1 LKAYLDK
8 RDLISYLSQE
18 LAIREDLMEE
28 KLKSLIDQKPTTL
41 KTEDQEPDA
50 DSAPASDEQESKSIR
65 QALRTAVQDDR
76 MTLMTRTTRTLP
88 APQTKGRLRGPNPPL
103 EDRRKQARGRR
114 RKKDYTG
121 SRLFKHAEKLPK
133 FKGRDDESFSVWL
146 GKYEM
151 MMFTLYEQSKET
163 AYDCLEI
170 ALEEEA
176 HSSWKN
182 WTLENPEEEPK
193 NWKTFKKW
201 AEEAWNG

>member
-1 LKAYLDK
+1 
-8 RDLISYLSQE
+8 
-18 LAIREDLMEE
+18 ME
-28 KLKSLIDQKPTTL
+28 
-41 KTEDQEPDA
+41 
-50 DSAPASDEQESKSIR
+50 
-65 QALRTAVQDDR
+65 
-76 MTLMTRTTRTLP
+76 
-88 APQTKGRLRGPNPPL
+88 
-103 EDRRKQARGRR
+103 
-114 RKKDYTG
+114 
-121 SRLFKHAEKLPK
+121 
-133 FKGRDDESFSVWL
+133 RDDESFSVWL